1 MIVVRAL
8 IFIVLVSGAV
18 GFGIPYFLLS
28 GAGPGSH
35 IPLGVFRWV
44 GLLLMAAASCAYLA
58 CVYDFI
64 TAGRG
69 TPAPYDPPRRLVSR
83 RLYRH
88 VRNPM
93 YLSLLALL
101 LGEAIALES
110 RILLAYAAAVAVA
123 VNLFVVLYEE
133 PHLTRRFGAT
143 YEAYRRAVPRWIP
156 RWTPA
161 QEPPGG
167 PKQVEGGG

>member
-18 GFGIPYFLLS
+18 VFAIPYVLLT
-28 GAGPGSH
+28 GAGPASH
-35 IPLGVFRWV
+35 VSLGVFRWAGLALAAV
-44 GLLLMAAASCAYLA
+44 GSWAYLA

-69 TPAPYDPPRRLVSR
+69 TPAPYDPPRKLVSR

-93 YLSLLALL
+93 YLSLLSVLL
-101 LGEAIALES
+101 AGAIGLES
-110 RILLAYAAAVAVA
+110 PILFGYAAVVAVA
-123 VNLFVVLYEE
+123 VHLFVILYEE
-133 PHLTRRFGAT
+133 PHLARRFGAA
-143 YEAYRRAVPRWIP
+143 YENYRRTVPRWFP
-156 RWTPA
+156 RGGSA
-161 QEPPGG
+161 KEPPA
-167 PKQVEGGG
+167 PKSP